1 MVTGLLLSLFSLA
14 LVVFSVAG
22 VFMPVSLIGMVDNVA
37 SQKQGLWSAVFVR
50 LIFAALLWLNSQVSH
65 APILFKA
72 ISVVLILSAFAH
84 IIVGRVRLKKFR
96 IILASWPVWTIRL
109 PCLVGAAMGIF
120 ILWALSPMLGLA

>member
-22 VFMPVSLIGMVDNVA
+22 VFMPASLIGLVDNVA

-65 APILFKA
+65 TPILFKA

-84 IIVGRVRLKKFR
+84 IIVGRARLKKFR
-96 IILASWPVWTIRL
+96 KILASWPVWTIRL
-109 PCLVGAAMGIF
+109 PCLLGAAMGVF
-120 ILWALSPMLGLA
+120 ILWALSPTFGLA